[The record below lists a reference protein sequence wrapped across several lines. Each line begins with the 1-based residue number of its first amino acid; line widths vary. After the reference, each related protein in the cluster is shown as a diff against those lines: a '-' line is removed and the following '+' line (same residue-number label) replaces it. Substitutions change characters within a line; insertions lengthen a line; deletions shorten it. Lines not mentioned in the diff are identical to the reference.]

1 MGSTYV
7 QTALTALVGLVVGS
21 LYKQA
26 LDYFK
31 SGKEWRE
38 KTGAKLDRLSD
49 ATQATMRATLLHN
62 SEKYLERGWIT
73 PEERAS
79 WYDMHDKYSALGYNG
94 LIDTY
99 RRKLDG
105 LPDREIS

>member
-1 MGSTYV
+1 MDIPPYI
-7 QTALTALVGLVVGS
+7 QTALTALIGLVVGS
-21 LYKQA
+21 LYKHA

-38 KTGAKLDRLSD
+38 KTG
-49 ATQATMRATLLHN
+49 
-62 SEKYLERGWIT
+62 EKIDKWIT

-79 WYDMHDKYSALGYNG
+79 WCDMHDKYSALGFNG

-99 RRKLDG
+99 RQKLNN
-105 LPDREIS
+105 LPDKQI